1 MNIKTFFVVSFL
13 LICATQYAQYTDIIN
28 SNRPGKSM
36 SAFSV
41 GKTVIQVEAGLYG
54 IKENHDLSRYEANG
68 FGTELDVR
76 YGAFFDQ
83 FEFTLN
89 TQYQYDWYQAPLIN
103 DTRGGFKQITLG
115 AKYLIYDPFIKQDK
129 PNVYSWKANHK
140 FNWNQFIPAVAV
152 YAGINFNLG
161 NNPYTFPTD
170 RSLSPKVMIIT
181 QNHFGSKWVWVNN
194 IIADKYLTDYP
205 TLGIIS
211 TMTRGF
217 NMRWSGFLEF
227 QGYKSDW
234 YADTVFRLGAAYLVR
249 ENIQLDA
256 SFTKNVKDT
265 PSLLLANI
273 GMAWRFDN
281 NYETNYKRVKNDK
294 KKDSKGKK
302 SKQDKGKKRKDE
314 VELEKTK

>member
-1 MNIKTFFVVSFL
+1 MMNIKTFLVTGFL
-13 LICATQYAQYTDIIN
+13 IISTSQYAQYTDIIN

-41 GKTVIQVEAGLYG
+41 GKTVIQAEVGLYG
-54 IKENHDLSRYEANG
+54 IREKHDLSRYEANG
-68 FGTELDVR
+68 FGTELDLR

-103 DTRGGFKQITLG
+103 DTRGGFKQVTVG
-115 AKYLIYDPFIKQDK
+115 AKYLVYDPFIKQDE
-129 PNVYSWKANHK
+129 PNIYSWKDNHK
-140 FNWNQFIPAVAV
+140 FNLKQFIPAVAV
-152 YAGINFNLG
+152 YAGLNFNLG
-161 NNPYTFPTD
+161 DNPFTFPTD
-170 RSLSPKVMIIT
+170 RTISPKVMVIT

-194 IIADKYLTDYP
+194 IIADKYMTDYP

-265 PSLLLANI
+265 PSLLLANV
-273 GMAWRFDN
+273 GMAWRFDS
-281 NYETNYKRVKNDK
+281 NYETNYKRI
-294 KKDSKGKK
+294 KGEKK
-302 SKQDKGKKRKDE
+302 SKKDKKSKAEKGKKRKDE

>member
-1 MNIKTFFVVSFL
+1 MMKIKTILVTGC
-13 LICATQYAQYTDIIN
+13 LIISTSQYAQYTDIIN

-41 GKTVIQVEAGLYG
+41 GKTVIQAEVGFYG
-54 IKENHDLSRYEANG
+54 IRENHDLARYEANG

-103 DTRGGFKQITLG
+103 DTRGGFKQVTVG
-115 AKYLIYDPFIKQDK
+115 AKYLVYDPFIKQDK
-129 PNVYSWKANHK
+129 PNIYSWKANHK
-140 FNWNQFIPAVAV
+140 FNLKQFIPAVAV
-152 YAGINFNLG
+152 YAGLNFNLG
-161 NNPYTFPTD
+161 DNPFTFPTD
-170 RSLSPKVMIIT
+170 RTISPKVMVIT

-194 IIADKYLTDYP
+194 IIADKYMTDYP

-265 PSLLLANI
+265 PSLLLANV
-273 GMAWRFDN
+273 GMEWRFDS
-281 NYETNYKRVKNDK
+281 NYETNYKRVK
-294 KKDSKGKK
+294 GEKK
-302 SKQDKGKKRKDE
+302 SKKDKKSKAEKGKKRKDE